1 MVISHEEYDFKITYH
16 KGSSNG
22 NADALSCCPTE
33 MCVITIGLPRY
44 PLAELRVGQSNNDT
58 LSAVLQAH
66 FEL

>member
-1 MVISHEEYDFKITYH
+1 MQEYDFKIIYR

-22 NADALSCCPTE
+22 NADALLHCPAE
-33 MCVITIGLPRY
+33 ICAITICLPRY
-44 PLAELRVGQSNNDT
+44 PLAKLRVGQSNNDT